1 MNGEILNFYLD
12 GSTAHDNFIFLSIG
26 KNFQLYDEQLFFQLE
41 IFPTQFGPL
50 IRPLNK

>member
-12 GSTAHDNFIFLSIG
+12 GSTAHDNFVFLSIG
-26 KNFQLYDEQLFFQLE
+26 KIFQLYDEQPLSQLE